1 MNFNIKQIPPEE
13 TYIVRHPILRAGHP
27 IESCVFDGDNLE
39 TTFHIG
45 IFLEEKLLGV
55 CSFFK
60 NNHLSFSEKEQYQL
74 RGMAILESHQKQG
87 LGQLLLKHGENIL
100 KTKHTNLVW
109 CNARE
114 TATHFYIKNGY
125 KIIGEAFNIKT
136 VGIHYLMHKS
146 L

>member
-45 IFLEEKLLGV
+45 IFSEEKLLGV
-55 CSFFK
+55 CSFFN
-60 NNHLSFSEKEQYQL
+60 NNHPSFSEKKQYQL
-74 RGMAILESHQKQG
+74 RGMAIVESYQKQG
-87 LGQLLLKHGENIL
+87 LGQLLLKHGESIL
-100 KTKHTNLVW
+100 KTKHADLVW

-114 TATHFYIKNGY
+114 TAIHFYAKNEFQITGNP
-125 KIIGEAFNIKT
+125 FNIET
-136 VGIHYLMHKS
+136 VGIHYVMYKPL
-146 L
+146 

>member
-1 MNFNIKQIPPEE
+1 MNFNIKQIPSEE
-13 TYIVRHPILRAGHP
+13 THSVRHPILRAGHP

-45 IFLEEKLLGV
+45 IFSESKLLGV

-60 NNHLSFSEKEQYQL
+60 NNSSSFSEKKQYQL
-74 RGMAILESHQKQG
+74 RGMAIVESHQKQG
-87 LGQLLLKHGENIL
+87 LGQLLIKHGENIL
-100 KTKHTNLVW
+100 KTKHAKLVW

-114 TATHFYIKNGY
+114 TATPFYTKNGY
-125 KIIGEAFNIKT
+125 KITGDPYNIKT
-136 VGIHYLMHKS
+136 VGIHYLMYKP